1 MLRARP
7 LILLAV
13 ILAAAAFRLLPHPP
27 NFTPIGAMALF
38 SGAHFRDRGY
48 SFVVPLAAMFL
59 SDLVIG
65 LHPLIPVVYGSF
77 ALVVTIGFWLRSR
90 KNILTIAGA
99 ALASSLVF
107 FLITNFGVW
116 ALGSLYPKTIAG
128 LLAAYVAAIPFFRNT
143 VAGDLF
149 YTAILFAGFAL
160 LERAF
165 PLLRELPAAPWA
177 TR

>member
-1 MLRARP
+1 MLRARS

-27 NFTPIGAMALF
+27 NFTPIGAIALF
-38 SGAHFRDRGY
+38 SGAHFRNRGY
-48 SFVVPLAAMFL
+48 SFVLPLAAMFL

-77 ALVVTIGFWLRSR
+77 ALIVTIGLWLRSR
-90 KNILTIAGA
+90 KNVLTIAGA
-99 ALASSLVF
+99 ALTSSLVF
-107 FLITNFGVW
+107 FLLTNFGVW
-116 ALGSLYPKTIAG
+116 GMGSLYPKTVAG

-143 VAGDLF
+143 VSGDLF
-149 YTAILFAGFAL
+149 YTAILFGGFAL

-165 PLLRELPAAPWA
+165 PVLREPPRIQQM
-177 TR
+177 TQ

>member
-1 MLRARP
+1 MLRAR
-7 LILLAV
+7 LLTLLAV

-48 SFVVPLAAMFL
+48 SFVAPLAAMFL

-90 KNILTIAGA
+90 QNVLTIAGA
-99 ALASSLVF
+99 ALASSLLF
-107 FLITNFGVW
+107 FLVTNFGVW
-116 ALGSLYPKTIAG
+116 ALGSLYPKTVTG

-160 LERAF
+160 LERAI
-165 PLLRELPAAPWA
+165 PMLREPPPAPWA

>member
-1 MLRARP
+1 MLHARP

-13 ILAAAAFRLLPHPP
+13 ILAAAASRLLPHPP
-27 NFTPIGAMALF
+27 NFTPIGAIALF

-48 SFVVPLAAMFL
+48 SFVLPLAAMFL

-77 ALVVTIGFWLRSR
+77 ALIVTIGFWLRSR
-90 KNILTIAGA
+90 KHVLTISGA
-99 ALASSLVF
+99 AFASSLLF
-107 FLITNFGVW
+107 FLGTNFSVW
-116 ALGSLYPKTIAG
+116 ALGSLYPKTVAG
-128 LLAAYVAAIPFFRNT
+128 LLAAYVAAIPFFQNT

-160 LERAF
+160 LEQAF
-165 PLLRELPAAPWA
+165 PLLREPRPAPQA